1 MLRYPPAPRPRPRP
15 RPAPAP
21 PTLPVRAQG
30 SEVEEEAHSLI
41 EGALR
46 SVRKDLPGGQAAGA
60 PLPTPPGGG
69 NPLYDDDTPSAAT
82 AAESDP
88 VSGAGSEESSGGGED
103 LVTNFQRNSAALRK
117 EMLELRRSLEIVDAS
132 SGGEEEEGLG
142 GAGAPSQGTGVLG
155 EYTTILSD
163 MKHRYTVAEEGAEEG
178 RGAAGGRSPPSRAR
192 HGQPTAAPLAPSSG
206 AALDGS
212 TLAGKAPSST
222 SGGDVWL
229 TSSDGAT
236 SGGDDDPP
244 PAHSPAPGLA
254 SSGVRRLNHLLRDNG
269 FGGLGDGGSALALAE
284 KLDEVL
290 LQYDRRGKLVQ
301 ELLASADLE
310 KQRASQ
316 LEGEVKRAKSER
328 NSARREAAQAA
339 NRYESDLERSFDST
353 RSAGAHERKL
363 RSEKGEWQK
372 KVSQLE
378 HSLRAREADLQ
389 KLKDKAFERQKRED
403 RRAARDKEIYE
414 KLKRATSRQTAG
426 QISGAVRELRPAE
439 IVGIYEV
446 QREALDARATELE
459 ADNRTMRQQLGE
471 ARAYIKNMD
480 ESGGWDTPDEG
491 AILNK
496 LTMAERSAAKAAAR
510 AAEHEASALEIR
522 QEYER
527 KLAEKER
534 ARENLAE
541 EISSLI
547 FELESRPSLREFQS
561 ARKQIDVLE
570 KQLHSQA
577 EELISGPAE
586 PEPAPENAPVS
597 VKQKAKRDREVYRLQ
612 LHRAEKIPHT
622 ALVHLVQ
629 DACVRLDLSDPF
641 ALPAAV
647 AKLLRVVA
655 AVPRMENFI
664 GSVCEVVLREGT
676 VHLPHDVAFA
686 PEPSH
691 VPAVLGLWLEKL
703 SALRGLQKLRRAV
716 VEELGKRPVGPG
728 GDEANDASV
737 VEAIRGLV
745 EVERDYGLLRSNYDS
760 AEKLLRSEPDELL
773 ARIVAHFQKV
783 FGCPDIDGV
792 FSSINQL
799 YLVNTECR
807 NFLQSLRTL
816 LGLEANAGVNSCL
829 SRVRQLL
836 DMQLRLMG
844 GPEGAAREADGGA
857 VFAAGAQLAPRLLEV
872 LGLEDPDAIL
882 PAVEKLNSQMG
893 RFEKALP
900 QYQKVID
907 RLCTELE
914 LDSIDSIVP
923 AVQEAMAKT
932 A

>member
-1 MLRYPPAPRPRPRP
+1 MWAKALRLAPGDTSPPA
-15 RPAPAP
+15 AAP
-21 PTLPVRAQG
+21 PTLLARAQG

-46 SVRKDLPGGQAAGA
+46 SVRKDVLGAQAAGA

-69 NPLYDDDTPSAAT
+69 NPLYDDEAAPAA

-88 VSGAGSEESSGGGED
+88 ASRAGSEPSSGGGED
-103 LVTNFQRNSAALRK
+103 LVTNFQRNSAALRE

-142 GAGAPSQGTGVLG
+142 GAEAPSQGAGVFG

-163 MKHRYTVAEEGAEEG
+163 MKHRYSVAEEGAEEG
-178 RGAAGGRSPPSRAR
+178 RGAGGGRPPPSRAR
-192 HGQPTAAPLAPSSG
+192 QGRPTAAPLVPSSG

-212 TLAGKAPSST
+212 NLAGKAPSST
-222 SGGDVWL
+222 SGGDTWL

-244 PAHSPAPGLA
+244 PAHSPLPGLA

-269 FGGLGDGGSALALAE
+269 FGGLGDGGSAQSLAE

-290 LQYDRRGKLVQ
+290 QQYDRRGKLVQ

-316 LEGEVKRAKSER
+316 LEGEAKRAKSER

-372 KVSQLE
+372 KVTQLE
-378 HSLRAREADLQ
+378 HSLRAREVDLQ
-389 KLKDKAFERQKRED
+389 KLKDKALERQKRED
-403 RRAARDKEIYE
+403 RRAARDKEIYD

-480 ESGGWDTPDEG
+480 ESGGWDTPNEG

-597 VKQKAKRDREVYRLQ
+597 VKQKRRKGEARPRGVPSTAAPRREDPA
-612 LHRAEKIPHT
+612 HRAGAPRAGRLRAPGPGRPLCPARGRREAPSGGRRRSPHGE
-622 ALVHLVQ
+622 LYRRR
-629 DACVRLDLSDPF
+629 VRGRP
-641 ALPAAV
+641 AGGHRAPAA
-647 AKLLRVVA
+647 R
-655 AVPRMENFI
+655 
-664 GSVCEVVLREGT
+664 
-676 VHLPHDVAFA
+676 
-686 PEPSH
+686 
-691 VPAVLGLWLEKL
+691 
-703 SALRGLQKLRRAV
+703 RGLRA
-716 VEELGKRPVGPG
+716 R
-728 GDEANDASV
+728 A
-737 VEAIRGLV
+737 
-745 EVERDYGLLRSNYDS
+745 
-760 AEKLLRSEPDELL
+760 L
-773 ARIVAHFQKV
+773 ARARR
-783 FGCPDIDGV
+783 P
-792 FSSINQL
+792 
-799 YLVNTECR
+799 
-807 NFLQSLRTL
+807 
-816 LGLEANAGVNSCL
+816 
-829 SRVRQLL
+829 
-836 DMQLRLMG
+836 
-844 GPEGAAREADGGA
+844 GPLAREALGPTGAPEAPAGGRR
-857 VFAAGAQLAPRLLEV
+857 GAW
-872 LGLEDPDAIL
+872 
-882 PAVEKLNSQMG
+882 
-893 RFEKALP
+893 
-900 QYQKVID
+900 
-907 RLCTELE
+907 
-914 LDSIDSIVP
+914 
-923 AVQEAMAKT
+923 
-932 A
+932 